1 MNNQLFIEE
10 QNNTDR
16 LTLSG
21 RIDDQEFGV
30 RGFCYS
36 YTHNSVLK
44 KTLQEGFHVEYIKES
59 PAHQQGEA
67 TFCLVTNALRIIPGL
82 GVIIP
87 DWNSNA
93 DCGLKWDFLLDWE
106 EKEIFFPIQ
115 VKSSKNGTVQAIL
128 KEMELE
134 HKTYKTFLDRILK
147 PIQDEIG
154 AASFI
159 RSRAR
164 RAHRLHNEHCEYQ
177 DEMKSEN
184 GLKLSRIT
192 PIPEEADEENSITMR
207 ETDAIKELKEIKL
220 EYRTS
225 NPLYL
230 WADTSVPKTAI
241 KQIITSFSY
250 AFGVECDIE
259 TLTTAALENFQK
271 DYKDDAYK
279 SQRRKPGSYGRTSFS
294 PGTIDIPKNSNENKS
309 VNTSGAAEEIHL
321 EDWDKLLGI

>member
-1 MNNQLFIEE
+1 MLRHEKLFKSILDQLIKAQIMNNQLFIEGHE
-10 QNNTDR
+10 NTDR

-36 YTHNSVLK
+36 YTHDSVLK
-44 KTLQEGFHVEYIKES
+44 RTLQERFHVEYTKES
-59 PAHQQGEA
+59 QAHQQGEA
-67 TFCLVTNALRIIPGL
+67 TLCLVTNALRVIPGL

-93 DCGLKWDFLLDWE
+93 DCGLKWDLLLDWKG
-106 EKEIFFPIQ
+106 KEVFFPIQ
-115 VKSSKNGTVQAIL
+115 IKSSKNGTVRAIL
-128 KEMELE
+128 KEIELE
-134 HKTYKTFLDRILK
+134 QKNCKTFLDRILK
-147 PIQDEIG
+147 PIRDEIG

-164 RAHRLHNEHCEYQ
+164 RAHRLHNEHREYQ

-184 GLKLSRIT
+184 GLKVSRIT

-225 NPLYL
+225 MPLYL
-230 WADTSVPKTAI
+230 WADTSAPEVAI
-241 KQIITSFSY
+241 KQIITSFSQ
-250 AFGVECDIE
+250 AFRINCNINTLSKIALQNFRQECKDEPLGGQSSNTVAQLEYSGIVDDII
-259 TLTTAALENFQK
+259 
-271 DYKDDAYK
+271 
-279 SQRRKPGSYGRTSFS
+279 PG
-294 PGTIDIPKNSNENKS
+294 I
-309 VNTSGAAEEIHL
+309 
-321 EDWDKLLGI
+321 